1 MNIIRHIHLAISIAS
16 LTMGLIFNDSLS
28 LQLGLICMILYR
40 IFNYENVLVVIDKNF
55 DAVESRLKQLE
66 EKQ

>member
-1 MNIIRHIHLAISIAS
+1 
-16 LTMGLIFNDSLS
+16 
-28 LQLGLICMILYR
+28 MILYR

>member
-1 MNIIRHIHLAISIAS
+1 MNIIRHIYLTICIAS
-16 LTMGLIFNDSLS
+16 LAMGLIFNDSLS